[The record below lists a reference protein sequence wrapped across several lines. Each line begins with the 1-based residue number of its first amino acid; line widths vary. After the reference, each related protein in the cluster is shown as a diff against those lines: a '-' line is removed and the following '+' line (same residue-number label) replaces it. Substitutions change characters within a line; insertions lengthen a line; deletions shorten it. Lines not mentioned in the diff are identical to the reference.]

1 MHSHMYTSQLQQQ
14 QEKLLSYV
22 IKYRSIREKEANEK
36 KNRNYNKHIKHTKKK
51 RHNVMKHIKCNKYT
65 HIITI

>member
-51 RHNVMKHIKCNKYT
+51 GIML
-65 HIITI
+65 